1 MDILCSTG
9 NHDKAWNDPP
19 VFAYQPT
26 TTGPPQDES
35 GPSQPSTKRTFLNKR
50 VAFPMT
56 ANSSS
61 QPTNTATPFGG
72 LPPPLSLP
80 PSGNIQVH
88 FYKHIL
94 NTKLNLFFV
103 L

>member
-1 MDILCSTG
+1 MCYVG

-26 TTGPPQDES
+26 TTGPPQNES
-35 GPSQPSTKRTFLNKR
+35 GPNSQPASSKRTFLNKR

-56 ANSSS
+56 ANSST
-61 QPTNTATPFGG
+61 QLPNTATPFGG

-80 PSGNIQVH
+80 PSGTQ
-88 FYKHIL
+88 IL
-94 NTKLNLFFV
+94 
-103 L
+103 